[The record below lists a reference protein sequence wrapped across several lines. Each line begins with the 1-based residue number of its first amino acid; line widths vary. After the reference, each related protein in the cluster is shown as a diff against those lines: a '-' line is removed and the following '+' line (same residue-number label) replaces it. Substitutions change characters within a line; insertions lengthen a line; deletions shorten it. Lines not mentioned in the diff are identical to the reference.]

1 MLENDLRSRVEELE
15 HSVEALKK
23 ENEELRMKI
32 ELLENDL
39 DDTWSILRTA
49 FVTLVLAFVIVAI
62 TWFFPFQARAYGYL
76 SMDDV
81 RRKSIAVS
89 VEILIF
95 GFLLLFSI
103 APAFWRRFKR

>member
-1 MLENDLRSRVEELE
+1 MPESDIQSKIEELE
-15 HSVEALKK
+15 SYIELLKR
-23 ENEELRMKI
+23 ENEELKFKI
-32 ELLENDL
+32 ETLENDL
-39 DDTWSILRTA
+39 DDTWSILRTS
-49 FVTLVLAFVIVAI
+49 FITMVFAFVIVAI

-81 RRKSIAVS
+81 RRKAIAIS

-103 APAFWRRFKR
+103 APAFWRRFRR